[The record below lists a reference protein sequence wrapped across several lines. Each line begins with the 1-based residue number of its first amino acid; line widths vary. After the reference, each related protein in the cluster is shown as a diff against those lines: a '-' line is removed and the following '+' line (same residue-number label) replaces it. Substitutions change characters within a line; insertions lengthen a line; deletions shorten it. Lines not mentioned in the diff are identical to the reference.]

1 MWSVSYTAIKFD
13 HAKSSAKTAN
23 MWSPL
28 STLSPYILRFFEG
41 ESPTQPKKQKVVV
54 VGYGWGAHAFV
65 GDLDRSKYDVQV
77 VSERVARFNQPEMIR
92 RLKPT
97 YTAPPTDLSLV
108 QDSVLSLD
116 PAHQRVIGAKAAY
129 PYDYAVI
136 AVGSEANDFRVPG
149 VRDHCEMC
157 KTEEDLV
164 AIKKRID
171 AGAKQATVMGAGPTG
186 LELACRLSGL
196 GLGVTVL
203 EAAPSILP
211 GFSAA
216 FQEKAL
222 RRLQDKGIVVR
233 TGSAISGVT
242 ETAVTLKGI
251 GDVECAPFK
260 IWTCGIQPAALVR
273 KLTGGKPFGV
283 DEQMRIVGLTGTA
296 GTAAETQGR
305 VFGLG
310 DCIAKPPPTA
320 QNAKRQGEYLAALF
334 NADFKGKGYTFKE
347 LGRVLDMD
355 DGLLVEV
362 WGQIAFLPTI
372 KSEEWLDGLTC

>member
-1 MWSVSYTAIKFD
+1 
-13 HAKSSAKTAN
+13 

-28 STLSPYILRFFEG
+28 SVLSPSISRFFEWN
-41 ESPTQPKKQKVVV
+41 SARQQQSKKERVVV

-97 YTAPPTDLSLV
+97 YTQPPKDLSLV

-116 PAHQRVIGAKAAY
+116 PVHQRVIGAKADY

-136 AVGSEANDFRVPG
+136 AVGSEANDFHVPG
-149 VRDHCEMC
+149 VKEYCGMC
-157 KTEEDLV
+157 KTEKDLD

-186 LELACRLSGL
+186 LELACRLRGL

-203 EAAPSILP
+203 EAAPSVLP
-211 GFSAA
+211 GFSVA

-233 TGSAISGVT
+233 TGSAITKVT
-242 ETAVTLKGI
+242 DTAVTLKGI

-260 IWTCGIQPAALVR
+260 IWTCGIQPAAFVR
-273 KLTGGKPFGV
+273 RLTDGKPLAV
-283 DEQMRIVGLTGTA
+283 DDQLRIVGLTGKAGNAGTA
-296 GTAAETQGR
+296 GTAGTAGKAGEAGETQGR

-334 NADFKGKGYTFKE
+334 NAGFQGKGYTFKE

-355 DGLLVEV
+355 DGLLIEM
-362 WGQIAFLPTI
+362 WGHIAFLPAI
-372 KSEEWLDGLTC
+372 NSEEWTDVLTC

>member
-1 MWSVSYTAIKFD
+1 
-13 HAKSSAKTAN
+13 

-28 STLSPYILRFFEG
+28 SALSPYIARFFEG
-41 ESPTQPKKQKVVV
+41 ESPNQPKRQRVLV

-77 VSERVARFNQPEMIR
+77 VSERTARFNQPEMIR

-97 YTAPPTDLSLV
+97 YTAPPTDLSII
-108 QDSVLSLD
+108 QDSAVVLD
-116 PAHQRVIGAKAAY
+116 AKNQRIVGNQRVY

-149 VRDHCEMC
+149 VREHCGMC
-157 KTEEDLV
+157 KTEKDLE
-164 AIKKRID
+164 AIQKRID

-186 LELACRLSGL
+186 LELACRLQGL

-203 EAAPSILP
+203 EAAPTILP
-211 GFSAA
+211 GFSSA

-222 RRLQDKGIVVR
+222 RRLRTKGIVVR
-233 TGSAISGVT
+233 TGSAIT
-242 ETAVTLKGI
+242 EVGPDTVTLKGI
-251 GDVECAPFK
+251 GSVECAPFK
-260 IWTCGIQPAALVR
+260 IWTCGIQPAAFVR
-273 KLTGGKPFGV
+273 SLTGGKPLAV
-283 DEQMRIVGLTGTA
+283 DDHLRIVGLSGEGETG
-296 GTAAETQGR
+296 ETGKADGR

-320 QNAKRQGEYLAALF
+320 QNAKRQGEYLARFF
-334 NADFKGKGYTFKE
+334 NNGFEGKGYTFKE
-347 LGRVLDMD
+347 LGRVLDMN

-362 WGQIAFLPTI
+362 WGHIFFMPAIQIEDWV
-372 KSEEWLDGLTC
+372 SEIGM

>member
-13 HAKSSAKTAN
+13 HTKSSAKAGN

-77 VSERVARFNQPEMIR
+77 VSERTARFNQPEMIR

-97 YTAPPTDLSLV
+97 YTAPPTDLSII
-108 QDSVLSLD
+108 QDSALSLD
-116 PAHQRVIGAKAAY
+116 PVHQRVIGAKAAY

-149 VRDHCEMC
+149 VRDHCGMC
-157 KTEEDLV
+157 KTEEDLE

-171 AGAKQATVMGAGPTG
+171 AGAKNATVMGAGPTG
-186 LELACRLSGL
+186 LELACRLHGL

-222 RRLQDKGIVVR
+222 RRLQGKGIVVR
-233 TGSAISGVT
+233 TGAAITGVT

-260 IWTCGIQPAALVR
+260 IWTCGIQPAAFVR
-273 KLTGGKPFGV
+273 KLTGGKPLAV
-283 DEQMRIVGLTGTA
+283 DDQLRIVGLTEK
-296 GTAAETQGR
+296 AAETQGR

-334 NADFKGKGYTFKE
+334 NADFKGTGYTFKE

-355 DGLLVEV
+355 DGFLIEV
-362 WGQIAFLPTI
+362 WGHSTFLPTI
-372 KSEEWLDGLTC
+372 TSEEWTNALTC